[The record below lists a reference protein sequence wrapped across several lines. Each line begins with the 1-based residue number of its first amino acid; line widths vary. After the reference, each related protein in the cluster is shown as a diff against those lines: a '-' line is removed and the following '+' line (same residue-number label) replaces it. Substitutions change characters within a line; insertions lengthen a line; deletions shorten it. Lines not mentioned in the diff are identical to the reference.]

1 MSKKLLAPAYMHEF
15 KCLGGDCEDTCCQNW
30 DIRLDEKHYNLL
42 AEAFSGDVSDKST
55 FDKNVKL
62 FDEKNANERNFA
74 YIKVNESGFC
84 PFLNQHG
91 LCHIHAEFGV
101 EPLSNVCT
109 FFPRVFS
116 IRNKLPEMT
125 GALSCPEMVR
135 RCLFS
140 SGQDY
145 EFSAVSRSILPRAD
159 YPVSHRLES
168 TGNFYHEKFSDVNA
182 QLISLI
188 NDDQYAFETRMYFLA
203 NFTYRLAPH
212 YHNGCE
218 DKQKLI
224 DEEIVRMRS
233 YDIKKQLD
241 EYFYQFTTT
250 EPVAMIIVQSI
261 LQLRIQYEGGDKLSK
276 FASQIF
282 ERYKTDILSSD
293 DFDVFGE
300 NVPPDIL
307 WKKFQVHW
315 EKLNSRFGAQL
326 EIYFT
331 RYVTNCLQRE
341 WFIGMPDPFVYI
353 HMLSI
358 RLAVLRFLL
367 TSHPNMI
374 ALLNP
379 DLSESTKQTDE
390 EMQQA
395 FNEIVVEVVYLFARS
410 IDHNHNFLQV
420 IFHAMLE
427 QQMMSFDYSLPLLK
441 F

>member
-1 MSKKLLAPAYMHEF
+1 MSITILAPAYLHEF

-42 AEAFSGDVSDKST
+42 ATAFSDDASHKITFKNHVKT
-55 FDKNVKL
+55 FDKQ
-62 FDEKNANERNFA
+62 EASERNFA

-91 LCHIHAEFGV
+91 LCHIHAEYGV
-101 EPLSNVCT
+101 EPLSDVCT

-116 IRNKLPEMT
+116 LSNNTAEMT

-140 SGQDY
+140 SAQDY
-145 EFSAVSRSILPRAD
+145 ELTAMLKSTLPRND
-159 YPVSHRLES
+159 YPVSHRLDL
-168 TGNFYHEKFSDVNA
+168 TNNFYHEKFPAVNE

-188 NDDQYAFETRMYFLA
+188 NDEQYAFETRMYFLA

-212 YHNGCE
+212 YHQSCE
-218 DKQKLI
+218 EKQKLI
-224 DEEIVRMRS
+224 DEEILRIRNV
-233 YDIKKQLD
+233 DIKKQLD
-241 EYFYQFTTT
+241 DYFYQFNTT
-250 EPVAMIIVQSI
+250 EPVAIIIVQSI

-276 FASQIF
+276 FAGQIF
-282 ERYKTDILSSD
+282 DNYKADLEKSE

-307 WKKFQVHW
+307 WKKFQGHW
-315 EKLNSRFGAQL
+315 ERLNSSYGAQL
-326 EIYFT
+326 EVYFT

-358 RLAVLRFLL
+358 RVAILRFLL

-374 ALLNP
+374 SLVNP
-379 DLSESTKQTDE
+379 ESMESDKQSPDE
-390 EMQQA
+390 IQQA
-395 FNEIVVEVVYLFARS
+395 FDAIVVEVVYLFARS

-420 IFHAMLE
+420 VFHAMLE
-427 QQMMSFDYSLPLLK
+427 QQMMSFDYSLPLIK